1 MIIDQKQSEVRIL
14 QTGNSDT
21 IGMSLDMNSA
31 NILMNMLSKN
41 LYSDAVGSAIR
52 ETVSNSLD
60 SHRRAKC
67 NKPIIVSLLLNEEG
81 NYEFSS
87 EDFGIGLNADD
98 VKNII
103 SKYGMST
110 KREEANS
117 LGAMGLGFKS
127 PLAYS
132 STFYFTCRKNG
143 IERKYMMYENEEGN
157 SIDLLY
163 ESPTTECNGVKVII
177 PVKQS
182 DKYDFYYKI
191 SEQLAYF
198 QNVYFNVKVG
208 NDTIDNE
215 FKIYR
220 SVNYQFS
227 ELSSDNNMHICL
239 DDVYYPID
247 FGKLGISSISIPI
260 GLRFDLNSGL
270 VPIPSR
276 EALLYNNRTKKL
288 ILNKISLIADEFIN
302 KYNDSIK
309 ETDNVQDIFKYYYNS
324 SRYINFDNKSIEIN
338 SLTKFSNIE
347 IMSPKLKNIK
357 LLNLKTLYTNREY
370 MFGEYQ
376 LRYTL
381 YNNKFLENKSHY
393 YRDIKIM
400 DINKVNYYIY
410 NETISGNKKSFFR
423 EELDHATYYFIK
435 KCTSFK
441 LHSTSSTTYKNYFDI
456 LNLSQYPKNQWR
468 EVIKEFQYIQS
479 LLVENFINVDD
490 FVIPQE
496 WHDARKKKRISIAS
510 GGTRKVKLQGEIVCK
525 EAVPLLRYSNG
536 NNCKF
541 ESNNYKIE
549 EIYKQKCL
557 FVYTEHNKA
566 SKLDKLFE
574 MSEKQKIKFITFS
587 DQTLKITQKLNI
599 HNLISYERFMEGKNA
614 PFKRIVTSY
623 VINKLIDD
631 NRNLFSNLFCIKL
644 VSESLYKKLDNLN
657 EYKKDNYVY
666 SSDSAI
672 KAMIEVATNNKLFD
686 ENIYTEYLEI
696 KTLLEKLP
704 FINIILSTLPSY
716 NIKKHDMFPILIDM
730 FKYYK
735 QRIDY
740 NHYNITLNEE
750 TPEVLTKELI
760 EELV

>member
-1 MIIDQKQSEVRIL
+1 MIINQKQSEVEIL
-14 QTGNSDT
+14 QTVNSDT
-21 IGMSLDMNSA
+21 IGMTLDMDSA

-41 LYSDAVGSAIR
+41 LYSDAIGSAIR

-60 SHRRAKC
+60 SHRRSKC
-67 NKPIIVSLLLNEEG
+67 KKPIIVTLTVNEEG

-87 EDFGIGLNADD
+87 EDFGTGLDADD

-110 KREEANS
+110 KRQEANS

-132 STFYFTCRKNG
+132 SSFYFICRKNG
-143 IERKYMMYENEEGN
+143 MERKYLMYENENGN

-163 ESPTTECNGVKVII
+163 ESTTIKCNGVKVII
-177 PVKQS
+177 PIKS
-182 DKYDFYYKI
+182 NDKWEFFNKI
-191 SEQLAYF
+191 KEQLAYF
-198 QNVYFNVKVG
+198 ENVYFNVTIG
-208 NDTIDNE
+208 NETIDNN
-215 FKIYR
+215 FTINRAKD
-220 SVNYQFS
+220 YQFS
-227 ELSSDNNMHICL
+227 ELSNDKNIHICL

-247 FGKLGISSISIPI
+247 FGKLGISSINIPI
-260 GLRFDLNSGL
+260 GLRFSLDSGL

-276 EALLYNNRTKKL
+276 EALLYNNRAKEL
-288 ILNKISLIADEFIN
+288 ILNKISLIANEFIN

-347 IMSPKLKNIK
+347 IISPRLKNIK

-381 YNNKFLENKSHY
+381 YNNKFTENKSHY
-393 YRDIKIM
+393 YRDIKPM

-441 LHSTSSTTYKNYFDI
+441 LYSTSSTSYKNYFDI

-468 EVIKEFQYIQS
+468 DVIKEFQYIQS

-496 WHDARKKKRISIAS
+496 WHDARKKKRVSIAS
-510 GGTRKVKLQGEIVCK
+510 GGTRKVKLQGEITCK
-525 EAVPLLRYSNG
+525 LAVPLLRYNNG

-541 ESNNYKIE
+541 VPETYKLE
-549 EIYKQKCL
+549 DIYKQKCL
-557 FVYTEHNKA
+557 FVYTEHDKA
-566 SKLDKLFE
+566 SQLDKLFE
-574 MSEKQKIKFITFS
+574 IASKQKIQFITFS
-587 DQTLKITQKLNI
+587 DATLKVVDKLNI
-599 HNLISYERFMEGKNA
+599 HNLIPYKKFMEGKNA

-623 VINKLIDD
+623 IIDELISK
-631 NRNLFSNLFCIKL
+631 NSNLFGNLNCIKL
-644 VSESLYKKLDNLN
+644 ISESLYKKLNDIHEYKNLN
-657 EYKKDNYVY
+657 YVH
-666 SSDSAI
+666 SGNSAI

-686 ENIYTEYLEI
+686 ENIYTEYLEM
-696 KTLLEKLP
+696 KALLEKLP
-704 FINIILSTLPSY
+704 FINIIVGKMNYYSQER
-716 NIKKHDMFPILIDM
+716 DVMFPILVDM

-735 QRIDY
+735 QRVDY
-740 NHYNITLNEE
+740 KHYNIILEEE
-750 TPEVLTKELI
+750 TNVLTKEI
-760 EELV
+760 IDELV